1 MKSRLQFS
9 IQKVNITKRFDAK
22 NGEKALGYIYETN
35 RILKS
40 AFEQENNIGTLMD
53 KRFGRTDY
61 LHLLRLFTHVKHLR
75 ANETTSTHA
84 QPQHTALHTCN
95 HIFF

>member
-1 MKSRLQFS
+1 MPKTG
-9 IQKVNITKRFDAK
+9 K
-22 NGEKALGYIYETN
+22 KALGYIYETN

-53 KRFGRTDY
+53 KRLGRTDY

-95 HIFF
+95 HSFF